1 MSKETLRRLMI
12 AIAALALA
20 GVVVSSVSLYHHY
33 GTSATSYCDIG
44 ENFNCDIVNRSTFS
58 TVAGVPVALIG
69 ITGYLVVLTLATL
82 YRDHAASA
90 MLLAIGSLAGL
101 AFAIY
106 LTYIEGFVLAAW
118 CILCLSSLAL
128 ILSIAVLS
136 SLLWLTYCS
145 PGRLIV
151 HGRNPISNIRY

>member
-1 MSKETLRRLMI
+1 MQPSVMSRETLRRFMI

-69 ITGYLVVLTLATL
+69 IAGYLTVLTLATVF
-82 YRDHAASA
+82 RNHAESAA
-90 MLLAIGSLAGL
+90 MLGMGSLAGL
-101 AFAIY
+101 AFAAY
-106 LTYIEGFVLAAW
+106 LTYIEGFVLAVW

-136 SLLWLTYCS
+136 SLVWLHTV
-145 PGRLIV
+145 RQID
-151 HGRNPISNIRY
+151 

>member
-69 ITGYLVVLTLATL
+69 IAGYLTVLTLATVF
-82 YRDHAASA
+82 RNHAESAA
-90 MLLAIGSLAGL
+90 MLGMGSLAGL
-101 AFAIY
+101 AFAAY
-106 LTYIEGFVLAAW
+106 LTYIEGFVLAVW

-136 SLLWLTYCS
+136 SLVWLHTV
-145 PGRLIV
+145 RQID
-151 HGRNPISNIRY
+151 